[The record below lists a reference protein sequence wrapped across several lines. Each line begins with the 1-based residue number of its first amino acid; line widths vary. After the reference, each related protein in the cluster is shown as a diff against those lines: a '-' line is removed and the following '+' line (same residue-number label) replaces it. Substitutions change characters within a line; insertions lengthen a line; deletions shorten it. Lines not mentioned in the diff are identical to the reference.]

1 MLFSPLLVIY
11 TTRPPYYLSRAIG
24 KQQKKSLDS
33 VSDWEKVRHNSLYAI
48 WFKFNTYLMTCL
60 IFSNVHNKIRCYL

>member
-24 KQQKKSLDS
+24 KQQKKSPDSKRVTIDCALGALGTFGYLDS
-33 VSDWEKVRHNSLYAI
+33 
-48 WFKFNTYLMTCL
+48 
-60 IFSNVHNKIRCYL
+60 

>member
-33 VSDWEKVRHNSLYAI
+33 SQTGKVRLWSFGGSATLYYLR
-48 WFKFNTYLMTCL
+48 FKGCILC
-60 IFSNVHNKIRCYL
+60 IFGDPK